1 MSRRAVIVGLL
12 GAAFVAGVTYFNDN
26 IMRQTL
32 LIGNHMPHSVYGGLL
47 LFLLLVNPALA
58 LLRRRWAFTGG
69 EIAVVLA
76 LTLSAC
82 AIPGAGLMR
91 FFTNAVM
98 LPHQKARTRPAWQ
111 AEDVVDMLPEYMLA
125 GTPAE
130 FDRHDIEDARAWAAQ
145 FVQDA
150 DAGALSQAQRRVRD
164 TLAPEQSGAI
174 LDASVGRV
182 APSAVLVAL
191 NSLLDRRGLYDASAF
206 ASTTLPAEAT
216 RLLRR
221 ELKLAA
227 AAEGREPPDDLSVR
241 PSEIR
246 YLDANGVRWL
256 NRHLID
262 ATWPDSI
269 RSISSR
275 RYEELQTFRFGMAR
289 QRRPV
294 GPHRVPWSAW
304 VRPLAFWLPLVL
316 VMSAGVLGLAVVVH
330 KQWSEHEHLP
340 YPIGRFAL
348 ALLPANGHRRS
359 RALRSPMFLW
369 TAAVILSIHLLNYT
383 HTWWPRYFV
392 RVPTVFDI
400 SSLQVLVPAMG
411 GPVAR
416 WAIFT
421 VRIYFV
427 AVGIAFFV
435 ATDVALAIGIAAPLS
450 TYVNGVLSHYG
461 ISISRRGLYSGS
473 PGQTFHVGAYS
484 GFLLMLL
491 YTGRRFYASVLRR
504 AFGLRATDP
513 VTPEVVWGARVFLL
527 CAAVFA
533 LYLVAAGVPW
543 PLAILYTVL
552 AFTLFVVMSRIVAE
566 TGLFFM
572 EPRWYACAF
581 LVAVFGARAVGPTTA
596 LVMFMFSTIL
606 MVVPRESL
614 MPFVVNAF
622 KVVGDRGV
630 RVGRT
635 AVWCGV
641 AVVVALVVAVP
652 VTLMFQYGAGTHHW
666 DTWGTG
672 AVPRYSFDKTVEL
685 KQKLRAQGV
694 LEEAETAGGL
704 ARLRNIMPD
713 TPALIGFAV
722 GLSLVLLLAG
732 ARLRLP
738 WWPLHPVLAIAFWS
752 YPGSMFWPSFLLGW
766 AIKKAVVRYGGQKLY
781 RRLTPLML
789 GLIAGDV
796 LGMLV
801 PSLIGALYYLATG
814 RGAPVF
820 IILPD

>member
-1 MSRRAVIVGLL
+1 MTRRAVIVGLL
-12 GAAFVAGVTYFNDN
+12 GAAFVAAVTYFNDN

-32 LIGNHMPHSVYGGLL
+32 FIGNHMPHSIYGGLL

-58 LLRRRWAFTGG
+58 WLRKRWAFTGG

-76 LTLSAC
+76 LTLAAC

-98 LPHQKARTRPAWQ
+98 LPHHKARTRPGWQ
-111 AEDVVDMLPEYMLA
+111 AEEVVDMLPEHMLA
-125 GTPAE
+125 GTAAD
-130 FDRHDIEDARAWAAQ
+130 FSRHDFGDVRAWAAQ
-145 FVQDA
+145 FVRGS
-150 DAGALSQAQRRVRD
+150 DAGSLPPAQQRVRD
-164 TLAPEQSGAI
+164 ALAPEQYQAI
-174 LDASVGRV
+174 LDASTGR
-182 APSAVLVAL
+182 APPGAVLNAL
-191 NSLLDRRGLYDASAF
+191 NGLLGRRDLYDASAF
-206 ASTTLPAEAT
+206 VHTTLPAEAT

-221 ELKLAA
+221 ELKLVAT
-227 AAEGREPPDDLSVR
+227 AEGREPPEDMSVR

-246 YLDANGVRWL
+246 HLDAGDVRWL

-262 ATWPDSI
+262 AAWPDSI

-275 RYEELQTFRFGMAR
+275 RYEELQTFRFGMER

-304 VRPLAFWLPLVL
+304 VRPLAFWLPLVV

-330 KQWSEHEHLP
+330 KQWSDHEQLP

-348 ALLPANGHRRS
+348 ALLPANGDRRS
-359 RALRSPMFLW
+359 SVLRSPMFLW
-369 TAAVILSIHLLNYT
+369 TATVILGIHLLNYA
-383 HTWWPRYFV
+383 HTWWPRYLV
-392 RVPTVFDI
+392 RVPTVFDF
-400 SSLQVLVPAMG
+400 SSLQVLIPAMS

-427 AVGIAFFV
+427 AVGIAFLV
-435 ATDVALAIGIAAPLS
+435 ATDVALAIGVAAPLS
-450 TYVNGVLSHYG
+450 TYVGGVLSHYG

-504 AFGLRATDP
+504 AFGLKGTDP
-513 VTPEVVWGARVFLL
+513 VTAEVVWGARVFLL

-533 LYLVAAGVPW
+533 LYMVAVGVPW
-543 PLAILYTVL
+543 PLAVLYTAL
-552 AFTLFVVMSRIVAE
+552 AFTLFVVMARILAE

-614 MPFVVNAF
+614 MPFVVTAF

-635 AVWCGV
+635 ALWCGA

-666 DTWGTG
+666 DTWGAG
-672 AVPRYSFDKTVEL
+672 AVPRYSFDRTVEL

-694 LEEAETAGGL
+694 LEEAEAAGL
-704 ARLRNIMPD
+704 LERVRNITPD

-722 GLSLVLLLAG
+722 GLSLVLVLAG

-752 YPGSMFWPSFLLGW
+752 YPGSMFWPSFLIGW
-766 AIKKAVVRYGGQKLY
+766 LIKKVVIRYGGHKLY
-781 RRLTPLML
+781 RGLTPLML

-796 LGMLV
+796 LGMLL
-801 PSLIGALYYLATG
+801 PSLIGAAYYLLTG

-820 IILPD
+820 LILPD